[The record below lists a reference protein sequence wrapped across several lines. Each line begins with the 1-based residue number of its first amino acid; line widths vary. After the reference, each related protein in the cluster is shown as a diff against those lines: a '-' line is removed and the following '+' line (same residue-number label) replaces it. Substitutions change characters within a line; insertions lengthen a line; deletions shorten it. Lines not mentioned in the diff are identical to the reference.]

1 MTVSGFQGVAGAE
14 KSDGQMVGRILVT
27 GEG

>member
-1 MTVSGFQGVAGAE
+1 MTVSGCQGAAGAE

-27 GEG
+27 DEG